1 MYFSSF
7 RKFYGRG
14 VKKRSRRPYGD
25 RVRWSDDQIGVFL
38 RVVLLSFCLCVLSA
52 CARERPPAPDDLD
65 GMSHFLFVNWD
76 DDKQLSAG
84 MSALGPWLDTEG
96 RTEESTSFG
105 FVLTDLTPE
114 EVTQTPHPDY
124 DLSLLIGSRLRGLVL
139 FLSKTMVH

>member
-1 MYFSSF
+1 M
-7 RKFYGRG
+7 
-14 VKKRSRRPYGD
+14 
-25 RVRWSDDQIGVFL
+25 
-38 RVVLLSFCLCVLSA
+38 RVVLLFVSGCSFSLCSRV
-52 CARERPPAPDDLD
+52 PPAPDDLD

-114 EVTQTPHPDY
+114 EVTDPNR
-124 DLSLLIGSRLRGLVL
+124 SGS
-139 FLSKTMVH
+139 